1 MPRDWPAIFKAA
13 APNAD
18 PRFVAAFA
26 KIADTESGLER
37 RAWATDRAIGLV
49 LGHMAVESGGFR
61 TFTENMNYKA
71 ARICAVW
78 PSRFHSVAEAAPYAG
93 NPEKLANRV
102 YANRMGNGPP
112 ESGDGYRNRGCGALQ
127 HTGQTER
134 LRVKRRTGEEMEAL
148 RDAAHAGAILEAA
161 LTYLEDRKVTEA
173 LKIGDL
179 VGSTEKINGGQ
190 TGINDRRIWT
200 ERFKSALAANGRA
213 PAAKTPPTRAEAR
226 DKADTQG
233 KAATGGAAASG
244 AASAATGTV
253 QPSKPDPALPA
264 QPKGYGGAF
273 AATAVLLV
281 ATLVIGFVAY
291 RLFRKAEGLAVDE
304 AKDRDAIADAR
315 AALPA

>member
-13 APNAD
+13 APKAD
-18 PRFVAAFA
+18 PRFVAAFS
-26 KIADTESGLER
+26 KIADAEFDK

-127 HTGQTER
+127 HTGQNER
-134 LRVKRRTGEEMEAL
+134 ERVKRRTGEEMEAL
-148 RDAAHAGAILEAA
+148 RDAARAAAILEAA

-173 LKIGDL
+173 LKVGDL
-179 VGSTEKINGGQ
+179 TGSTQRINGGL
-190 TGINDRRIWT
+190 TGLEDRRIWT
-200 ERFKSALAANGRA
+200 ERFKVALAANGRVPA
-213 PAAKTPPTRAEAR
+213 PKTQPTRAEAR
-226 DKADTQG
+226 DKADAQG

-253 QPSKPDPALPA
+253 QQSKPDPALPA
-264 QPKGYGGAF
+264 QPKGYVAAY
-273 AATAVLLV
+273 AATAILLV
-281 ATLVIGFVAY
+281 ATLLIGFVAY

-315 AALPA
+315 AAAPVA